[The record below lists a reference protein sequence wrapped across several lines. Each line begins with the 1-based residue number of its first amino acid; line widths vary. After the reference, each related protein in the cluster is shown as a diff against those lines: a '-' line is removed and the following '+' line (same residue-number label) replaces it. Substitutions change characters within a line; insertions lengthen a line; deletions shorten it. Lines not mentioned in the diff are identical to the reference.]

1 LARPSSFRQAEIT
14 KMINVSG
21 APVDDADVGE
31 IVDSLA
37 AT

>member
-1 LARPSSFRQAEIT
+1 LARPSSFWRAEIT

-21 APVDDADVGE
+21 APVEDAE